1 MRKIALPSLSKL
13 KDSYKNIDRK
23 KLGIYLIIILS
34 ILRFVIYPMKE
45 ELKKDKER
53 LNSKL
58 QDYMED
64 IKLYTSKKIKQPRQN
79 ISNNQISIENLYD
92 KNAKSKDIQISLA
105 KLVKK
110 YAKQNN
116 ISLQS
121 IEMPKPSKT
130 KYIEQIDIKVR
141 LSTNDPYKVF
151 SLFQYLEAMPKY
163 TVIRETQVNIFGQNV
178 NFYFTVSTYKLVRKA

>member
-92 KNAKSKDIQISLA
+92 ESAKSKDIQISLA

>member
-116 ISLQS
+116 INLQS

>member
-1 MRKIALPSLSKL
+1 MRKVTLPNLAKL

-58 QDYMED
+58 QNYMED
-64 IKLYTSKKIKQPRQN
+64 IKLYTSKKIKQPKQN
-79 ISNNQISIENLYD
+79 ISNNEISIENLYD
-92 KNAKSKDIQISLA
+92 ENTKSKDIQIYLA

-110 YAKQNN
+110 YAKKAN
-116 ISLQS
+116 INLQS

-163 TVIRETQVNIFGQNV
+163 TVVREAQINSFGQIV
-178 NFYFTVSTYKLVRKA
+178 NFYFTVSTYKLVKKI

>member
-1 MRKIALPSLSKL
+1 MRTLTIPNLSKL
-13 KDSYKNIDRK
+13 KDSYKSIDRK
-23 KLGIYLIIILS
+23 KLGIYIIVILS

-45 ELKKDKER
+45 EVKKDKEK

-58 QDYMED
+58 QEYMED
-64 IKLYTSKKIKQPRQN
+64 IKLYTSKKIKQPSQSV
-79 ISNNQISIENLYD
+79 SNNQISIENLYGE
-92 KNAKSKDIQISLA
+92 NAKSKDIQISLA
-105 KLVKK
+105 KIVKK

-116 ISLQS
+116 INLQS

-163 TVIRETQVNIFGQNV
+163 TVIKETQINTFGGNV
-178 NFYFTVSTYKLVRKA
+178 NFDFTVSTYKLLRKI

>member
-92 KNAKSKDIQISLA
+92 ESAKSKDIQISLA

-116 ISLQS
+116 INLQS